1 MLRPVWLP
9 FLGALLCGIIYGA
22 ASGFGLPF
30 VINKIFPKIFSSE
43 GIEVEIS
50 NWQLMLYVSWL
61 PIAFLIRG
69 VSGYFNSYLINFC
82 GVRVL
87 EKLRLKVFAKLQRL
101 PLAFFRKN
109 QSGDLLSRVMTD
121 AWQLQQAILNISND
135 LIKQPVTFF
144 GALAA
149 LVYMAL
155 EKEGLAFVLLCLLVI
170 PVCVFPMRYI
180 GTKIL
185 NRAMRMQE
193 RAGGLTSVLN
203 ENFSATTEV
212 RSFNLEERETGRFG
226 TASREFFS
234 ARMKVI
240 KYIHLLTPVIE
251 VITAIGVSI
260 AIYRAARGGIS
271 LEVVVPVIMALYM
284 SYEPVKKLGLIHNQI
299 KQALASLDRLEYI
312 LLEPETTNDSENP
325 KKIDQFQGK
334 ITFENVSFEYEKG
347 DERPALSNIDLTI
360 EPDEVVALIGPSGAG
375 KTTLADLLPRFHDPT
390 DGRVTLDGIDL
401 RELKL
406 KDLRNAVALV
416 PQHPFLFD
424 ATVRENVELGQAER
438 SSATVEEVCALAHAN
453 EFIENFEQG
462 YDEPLGEEGSRLSG
476 GQLQRLALARAFLK
490 NAPILVLDEA
500 TSALDSENEEK
511 IQEAMTNLVKG
522 KTTLLIAH
530 RFSSL
535 KLATRILVMDKGR
548 IVADGSHDELYR
560 DCELYRNLHKAQ
572 EAIN

>member
-1 MLRPVWLP
+1 VS
-9 FLGALLCGIIYGA
+9 
-22 ASGFGLPF
+22 SGFGLPY
-30 VINKIFPKIFSSE
+30 VTDQIFPKIFASE
-43 GIEVEIS
+43 GGNQEIGT
-50 NWQLMLYVSWL
+50 WQLMLYVSWL

-69 VSGYFNSYLINFC
+69 VSGYFNTYLINFC

-87 EKLRLKVFAKLQRL
+87 EQLRKKVFSKLQRL
-101 PLAFFRKN
+101 PVAFFKKN
-109 QSGDLLSRVMTD
+109 QSGDLLSRVMGD
-121 AWQLQQAILNISND
+121 AEQLQHAILQISND
-135 LIKQPVTFF
+135 LIKQPVTFL
-144 GALAA
+144 GAVAVLTH
-149 LVYMAL
+149 MAL
-155 EKEGLAFVLLCLLVI
+155 EKEGLAFVLLCLAII
-170 PVCVFPMRYI
+170 PVCVFPIRYV
-180 GTKIL
+180 GTKVL

-193 RAGGLTSVLN
+193 KAGGLTAILN
-203 ENFSATTEV
+203 ENLSATSEV
-212 RSFNLEERETGRFG
+212 RSFNLEDREIERFG
-226 TASREFFS
+226 KSSRGFFT

-240 KYIHLLTPVIE
+240 KYVNLLTPAIE
-251 VITAIGVSI
+251 VITAVGIAI
-260 AIYRAARGGIS
+260 AIYRASREGIA
-271 LEVVVPVIMALYM
+271 LEVVVPVIAALYM
-284 SYEPVKKLGLIHNQI
+284 SYDPVKKLGLIHNRI
-299 KQALASLDRLEYI
+299 KQALDSLDRLEYI
-312 LLEPETTNDSENP
+312 LLEPESVTEAEKP
-325 KKIDQFQGK
+325 KVIDDIQGE
-334 ITFENVSFEYEKG
+334 ISFEKVSFEYENG
-347 DERPALSNIDLTI
+347 DEKPALSNLDLTI
-360 EPDEVVALIGPSGAG
+360 EKGEVVALVGPSGAG

-390 DGRVTLDGIDL
+390 EGRVTLDGVDL

-406 KDLRNAVALV
+406 EDLRNAVALV

-535 KLATRILVMDKGR
+535 KLATRILVMDEGR